1 MSEERRG
8 DVLEIDVKARQTDP
22 MHEMTQADLRND
34 AAPEE
39 AAYLR
44 APENVERWR
53 ELLLETIRSI
63 DGQLSTRRARFEE
76 FRNECYRNKPQSNED
91 FFDGRA
97 QYLQWRGA
105 ATRTKHGAQNR
116 ISEANRILKSMRQ
129 EEYEARKAATPGQGK
144 RAYEYGRLL
153 SDIREM
159 LSAGE
164 DFFTPTGEAAR
175 IMLVTRIDN
184 TFAKFSPPK
193 DEGE

>member
-8 DVLEIDVKARQTDP
+8 DVLEIDVEARQTDP
-22 MHEMTQADLRND
+22 MYEMTQADLRND

-76 FRNECYRNKPQSNED
+76 FRNECYRNRPASNDD

-153 SDIREM
+153 SEIRDYLLHQEMFSDAGQIVRRTMLQRIEDIFE
-159 LSAGE
+159 
-164 DFFTPTGEAAR
+164 
-175 IMLVTRIDN
+175 
-184 TFAKFSPPK
+184 KFSPPK